1 MIDLL
6 RDNRVPTIAIVGR
19 PNVGKSSLFNAIVG
33 RRLSIVHEMSGVTR
47 DRVAAPVQYAGRRF
61 MLVDTGGLS
70 MMQGETRQLDR
81 WDSGIAR
88 QVECAIADAE
98 VLIMVGDAQCGVTPL
113 DRDIA
118 VRLRATG
125 KPVLMAANK
134 CDNPQLQND
143 AAEFSELGF
152 GNAFPISCEHR
163 GGIGDLMDR
172 ALALLPEPGARE
184 EAHAESAAPVNIA
197 VIGRP
202 NVGKS
207 SLINALIGESR
218 VMTSEVAGTTR
229 DAIDID
235 FTIDCRGEK
244 RPAIL
249 VDTAG
254 LRKKTKVDTVVEF
267 FSVMRAK
274 SAIERADLVLLV
286 VEAGPDGVT
295 AQDRRISAMIRDAAK
310 GCVIVANKLDRCTGT
325 PQKELLKELR
335 GNLPGMDYAPVEFV
349 SALEHRQL
357 EGLLDRIVEVM
368 DNLNAEL
375 PTGVLNRVI
384 QEAVEKNPPP
394 ASGAARLKIF
404 YAAMVGVKPVRIKI
418 FVNRPELAPD
428 SYSAFMQKQLR
439 AAFDLVGIPLVLEFV
454 ARPKKVESIRRKEF
468 VPARRSENTKNR
480 RVRSGRKRGYGKR
493 S

>member
-1 MIDLL
+1 MSEAENTCAASRL
-6 RDNRVPTIAIVGR
+6 PTIAIVGR
-19 PNVGKSSLFNAIVG
+19 PNVGKSSLFNAIIG

-47 DRVAAPVQYAGRRF
+47 DRLAAPAQRDGRRF

-70 MMQGETRQLDR
+70 MLEGESRQVDF

-88 QVECAIADAE
+88 QVECAIADAD
-98 VLIMVGDAQCGVTPL
+98 VLVMVGDAQAGVTPL

-125 KPVLMAANK
+125 KPVLAAANK
-134 CDNPQLQND
+134 CDNPALKND

-152 GNAFPISCEHR
+152 GNVFPISCEHR
-163 GGIGDLMDR
+163 GGINALLDK
-172 ALALLPEPGARE
+172 ALAMLPEARSAE
-184 EAHAESAAPVNIA
+184 GEAAAAEPVRIA

-207 SLINALIGESR
+207 SLINAMIGENR

-229 DAIDID
+229 DAVDID
-235 FTIDCRGEK
+235 FSISFHGELH
-244 RPAIL
+244 PAVL

-254 LRKKTKVDTVVEF
+254 MRKRAKVDSVVEL

-274 SAIERADLVLLV
+274 SAIERSDLVVFV
-286 VEAGPDGVT
+286 VEAGEDGVT
-295 AQDRRISAMIRDAAK
+295 AQDRRIAAMIRDAGK
-310 GCVIVANKLDRCTGT
+310 GCVIAANKVDRCSGISRKALE
-325 PQKELLKELR
+325 QELR
-335 GNLPGMDYAPVEFV
+335 FNLPGMDYAPVEFV
-349 SALEHRQL
+349 SALNRRNL
-357 EGLLDRIVEVM
+357 ESLLDRIAGVM
-368 DNLNAEL
+368 ENLETEL

-384 QEAVEKNPPP
+384 QQTLERNPPP
-394 ASGAARLKIF
+394 PVGNARLKVF
-404 YAAMVGVKPVRIKI
+404 YAAMTGIKPTRVRL

-428 SYSAFMQKQLR
+428 GFLAFLQKQLR
-439 AAFDLVGIPLVLEFV
+439 SSFELCGAPLRIELS

-468 VPARRSENTKNR
+468 VPARREKKSA
-480 RVRSGRKRGYGKR
+480 RSGRAGRRNHGKR

>member
-1 MIDLL
+1 MSDKVNNSARL
-6 RDNRVPTIAIVGR
+6 PTVVIVGR
-19 PNVGKSSLFNAIVG
+19 PNVGKSSLFNAIIG

-47 DRVAAPVQYAGRRF
+47 DRLAAPAQRDGRRF

-70 MMQGETRQLDR
+70 MLEGESRQVDF

-88 QVECAIADAE
+88 QVECAIADAD
-98 VLIMVGDAQCGVTPL
+98 VLIMVGDAQAGVTPL

-134 CDNPQLQND
+134 CDNPALKND

-152 GNAFPISCEHR
+152 GNVFPISCEHR
-163 GGIGDLMDR
+163 GGINALVDK
-172 ALALLPEPGARE
+172 ALAMLPTSRTA
-184 EAHAESAAPVNIA
+184 EAEAVAATPVRIA
-197 VIGRP
+197 VVGRP

-207 SLINALIGESR
+207 SLINALIGETR

-229 DAIDID
+229 DAVDID
-235 FTIDCRGEK
+235 FAIDYRGES

-254 LRKKTKVDTVVEF
+254 MRKRAKVDSVVEL

-274 SAIERADLVLLV
+274 SAIERSDLVLFV
-286 VEAGPDGVT
+286 VEAGEDGVT
-295 AQDRRISAMIRDAAK
+295 AQDRRIAAMIRDAAK
-310 GCVIVANKLDRCTGT
+310 GCVIVANKLDKCAGCTKNT
-325 PQKELLKELR
+325 LEQELR
-335 GNLPGMDYAPVEFV
+335 YNLPGIDYAPVEFV
-349 SALEHRQL
+349 SALEHRRL
-357 EGLLDRIVEVM
+357 EDLLDRVAEVM
-368 DNLNAEL
+368 ANLETEL

-384 QEAVEKNPPP
+384 QQTVERNPPP
-394 ASGAARLKIF
+394 PVGNARLKIY
-404 YAAMVGVKPVRIKI
+404 YAAMTGIKPARLRL

-428 SYSAFMQKQLR
+428 GFLSFLQKQLR
-439 AAFDLVGIPLVLEFV
+439 ASFELSGAPLVIELC
-454 ARPKKVESIRRKEF
+454 ARPKKIESIRRKEF
-468 VPARRSENTKNR
+468 IPARREKSIARPR
-480 RVRSGRKRGYGKR
+480 RNGRKGYGKR

>member
-1 MIDLL
+1 MSDLP
-6 RDNRVPTIAIVGR
+6 RDNRAATIAIVGR
-19 PNVGKSSLFNAIVG
+19 PNVGKSSLFNAILG

-81 WDSGIAR
+81 WDSRIAQ
-88 QVECAIADAE
+88 QVECAIADAD

-163 GGIGDLMDR
+163 GGIGDLMER
-172 ALALLPEPGARE
+172 ALSLLPEASAHE
-184 EAHAESAAPVNIA
+184 ENQETVAPVNIA

-254 LRKKTKVDTVVEF
+254 LRKKAKVDTVVEF
-267 FSVMRAK
+267 FSVMRAH

-286 VEAGPDGVT
+286 VEAGPEGVT

-335 GNLPGMDYAPVEFV
+335 SNLPGMDYAPVEFV

-368 DNLNAEL
+368 DNLNSEL

-384 QEAVEKNPPP
+384 QETVEKNPPP

-404 YAAMVGVKPVRIKI
+404 YAAMVGMKPVRIKV
-418 FVNRPELAPD
+418 FVNRPELAPE

-439 AAFDLVGIPLVLEFV
+439 SAFELVGIPLVLEFV

-480 RVRSGRKRGYGKR
+480 RVRAGRRGYGKR

>member
-1 MIDLL
+1 M
-6 RDNRVPTIAIVGR
+6 
-19 PNVGKSSLFNAIVG
+19 K
-33 RRLSIVHEMSGVTR
+33 
-47 DRVAAPVQYAGRRF
+47 
-61 MLVDTGGLS
+61 
-70 MMQGETRQLDR
+70 
-81 WDSGIAR
+81 
-88 QVECAIADAE
+88 
-98 VLIMVGDAQCGVTPL
+98 
-113 DRDIA
+113 
-118 VRLRATG
+118 
-125 KPVLMAANK
+125 
-134 CDNPQLQND
+134 ND

-172 ALALLPEPGARE
+172 ALSLLPESPAQE
-184 EAHAESAAPVNIA
+184 EDQETVAPVNIA

-254 LRKKTKVDTVVEF
+254 LRKKAKVDTVVEF
-267 FSVMRAK
+267 FSVMRAQ

-286 VEAGPDGVT
+286 VEAGPEGVT

-335 GNLPGMDYAPVEFV
+335 SNLPGMDYAPVEFV

-368 DNLNAEL
+368 DNLNSEL

-384 QEAVEKNPPP
+384 QETVEKNPPP

-404 YAAMVGVKPVRIKI
+404 YAAMVGVKPLRIKV
-418 FVNRPELAPD
+418 FVHRPELVPD
-428 SYSAFMQKQLR
+428 GYSVFMQKQLR
-439 AAFDLVGIPLVLEFV
+439 AAFELVGIPLVLEFI

-480 RVRSGRKRGYGKR
+480 RVRAGRRGYGKR